1 MISKLTEQ
9 ELQLL
14 LADGLE
20 WQLSAD
26 DKAVETLFVFSDFA
40 HAFGFM
46 SEIAIAADKLDH
58 HPEWSNV
65 YNRVTVRL
73 TTHDA
78 DGLTARDVA
87 LAARI
92 KSAISHRD
100 VKIKRPS

>member
-1 MISKLTEQ
+1 MVAKLTEQ
-9 ELQLL
+9 ELDVL
-14 LADGLE
+14 LADGLD

-26 DKAVETLFVFSDFA
+26 GKAVETLFVFSGFA

-46 SEIAIAADKLDH
+46 TEIAIAADRLDH

-73 TTHDA
+73 TTHEV